1 MLACIDSVIVL
12 HRLHSS
18 QGVSSESPIGSPR
31 TSTQT
36 HSVHHA
42 FGGVD
47 RWATVSQGINPPHRF
62 KQGSDKGEVL
72 GRSFRAVIAA
82 IICCLWLATGSAI
95 STRMQL
101 VFDYS
106 TLPSVPAELEVLAV
120 PSGVFCLLLIC
131 ALGLFGALYQA
142 TINFGVSSNLALA
155 CGLVCNLPL
164 ALLIA
169 RSMGIAVPQAAWWE
183 IVWFAIFTGASV
195 GLALHQSP
203 TGPRARWQ
211 AFTIAM
217 SPRICFSIALACV
230 VLATVWWYLQSDHYF
245 REFQLGFNDFAH
257 FTQRINSTLRGHGFL
272 RESPVLP
279 PFWDHFNP
287 GLTLLIPIWGAC
299 PYASTIFLIQSVC
312 LAGSALLVFAIARA
326 HGCPGLVALLWSL
339 AWLAIPSIGQMNL
352 AYTYGWHP
360 ITLAIP
366 CLLASYWCLVRERG
380 YWAIAFAILGCS
392 FEEGVIAAIGCYAAA
407 NLLRTLMEARTR
419 SSVDPPSD
427 QKCLRTGTVR
437 SWGIVFIAAVVAF
450 ALVYRFSGLAQF
462 QTARFARLGSG
473 PFEIVLSPVL
483 KPAVFLELFFRERN
497 LAFLSFLL
505 APFVICVSGR
515 FLWTVLAISVPM
527 AVLLLWEHMPAQSLA
542 FQYASCLLP
551 IVFVGAIESSSSKR
565 QNPAGIAIS
574 HAWACFSTSF
584 IMAIFVGQM
593 PWSLDSLIDV
603 KTKTYGIDGDAR
615 RQLGSD
621 DNAWIRTTIDRIRTR
636 GRIVD
641 SMAVPLE
648 GLRVLATGRI
658 AAHFLGAKDIE
669 TVGQFWQR
677 YSDLARLDTSL
688 PSPVVRY
695 DVIVLDHR
703 ETFQQSTD
711 EISRIKSEALAH
723 GYSVIESRH
732 SVDVLEKT
740 TER

>member
-1 MLACIDSVIVL
+1 MRTAQ
-12 HRLHSS
+12 HRF
-18 QGVSSESPIGSPR
+18 E
-31 TSTQT
+31 
-36 HSVHHA
+36 
-42 FGGVD
+42 
-47 RWATVSQGINPPHRF
+47 QGI
-62 KQGSDKGEVL
+62 DKGEVL
-72 GRSFRAVIAA
+72 NRSFRAAIAA
-82 IICCLWLATGSAI
+82 IICCLWLATGSAL

-101 VFDYS
+101 VFNYS
-106 TLPSVPAELEVLAV
+106 TLPSVPPELEVLAV
-120 PSGVFCLLLIC
+120 PFGVFCLLMIC
-131 ALGLFGALYQA
+131 ALGLFGALRLENA
-142 TINFGVSSNLALA
+142 NTRTTSNFALGSALA
-155 CGLVCNLPL
+155 SNLPL

-169 RSMGIAVPQAAWWE
+169 RAMGIAAPQAAWWE
-183 IVWFAIFTGASV
+183 IVWFASFTGASL
-195 GLALHQSP
+195 GLALHQFPAGKS
-203 TGPRARWQ
+203 ARWQ
-211 AFTIAM
+211 SITVAM
-217 SPRICFSIALACV
+217 SPRICFFVALGCV

-257 FTQRINSTLRGHGFL
+257 FTQRINSTLRGQGFL
-272 RESPVLP
+272 RETPVLP

-299 PYASTIFLIQSVC
+299 PYAGTMFLIQSVC
-312 LAGSALLVFAIARA
+312 LAGSALLIFAIARA
-326 HGCPGLVALLWSL
+326 HGCPGLVSLVWSL

-366 CLLASYWCLVRERG
+366 CLLASYWCLVRDRG
-380 YWAIAFAILGCS
+380 YWAITFAILGCT

-407 NLLRTLMEARTR
+407 NLLRVLMEARSPT
-419 SSVDPPSD
+419 SVDSSSD
-427 QKCLRTGTVR
+427 QKCSRIGTVR
-437 SWGIVFIAAVVAF
+437 TWGIVLIVAVVSF

-473 PFEIVLSPVL
+473 PFEILLSPVL
-483 KPAVFLELFFRERN
+483 KPGVFMELLFRERN

-505 APFVICVSGR
+505 VPFLIGVSRR
-515 FLWTVLAISVPM
+515 FFWTILAISVPM
-527 AVLLLWEHMPAQSLA
+527 AVLLLWEHMPAQSIA
-542 FQYASCLLP
+542 FQYASSLLP
-551 IVFVGAIESSSSKR
+551 ILFVGAIESSASQRLSP
-565 QNPAGIAIS
+565 NGITLS
-574 HAWACFSTSF
+574 QAWACFSTSF

-603 KTKTYGIDGDAR
+603 KTKTYGLDGDAR

-621 DNAWIRTTIDRIRTR
+621 DNEWIRTTIESIRTR

-641 SMAVPLE
+641 SKALPLE
-648 GLRVLATGRI
+648 ELRVLATGRI

-677 YSDLARLDTSL
+677 YRELSQLDTNL
-688 PSPVVRY
+688 QSPVGRY

-711 EISRIKSEALAH
+711 EVSRIKSEALAH
-723 GYSVIESRH
+723 GYAVIESRH

-740 TER
+740 KAH

>member
-1 MLACIDSVIVL
+1 LFGNRFSVGTPTL
-12 HRLHSS
+12 
-18 QGVSSESPIGSPR
+18 
-31 TSTQT
+31 
-36 HSVHHA
+36 
-42 FGGVD
+42 
-47 RWATVSQGINPPHRF
+47 RF
-62 KQGSDKGEVL
+62 KQGFGKGEVL
-72 GRSFRAVIAA
+72 DRSIRTVIAA
-82 IICCLWLATGSAI
+82 IIGCLWLATGSAL

-120 PSGVFCLLLIC
+120 PPGIFCLLLIC

-142 TINFGVSSNLALA
+142 TKNFGIASNLALA
-155 CGLVCNLPL
+155 SGLVSNLPL
-164 ALLIA
+164 VLLIA
-169 RSMGIAVPQAAWWE
+169 RATGTAVPQAAWWE
-183 IVWFAIFTGASV
+183 IVWFAIFTGVSL
-195 GLALHQSP
+195 GLALHQFP
-203 TGPRARWQ
+203 TSQGVRWHS
-211 AFTIAM
+211 FTIAM

-287 GLTLLIPIWGAC
+287 GLTLLLPIWGAC
-299 PYASTIFLIQSVC
+299 PYASTMFLIQSVC

-326 HGCPGLVALLWSL
+326 HGCPGPVALLWSL

-366 CLLASYWCLVRERG
+366 CLLASYWCLVRGRG
-380 YWAIAFAILGCS
+380 YGAIAFAILGCS

-407 NLLRTLMEARTR
+407 NLLRAMVEERIPTSVSSSSDPNSSLDQNNLKLGTSRT
-419 SSVDPPSD
+419 
-427 QKCLRTGTVR
+427 
-437 SWGIVFIAAVVAF
+437 WGIVFAVAVVVF
-450 ALVYRFSGLAQF
+450 ALVYHFSGLAQF

-473 PFEIVLSPVL
+473 PFEIALSPVL
-483 KPAVFLELFFRERN
+483 KPSVFLELLLRERN
-497 LAFLSFLL
+497 LAFLSFVL
-505 APFVICVSGR
+505 APFAMCVSRR

-551 IVFVGAIESSSSKR
+551 IVFVGAIERSSSKR
-565 QNPAGIAIS
+565 QNPAGIGIS

-603 KTKTYGIDGDAR
+603 KTKTYGIDGEAR

-636 GRIVD
+636 GRIAD
-641 SMAVPLE
+641 SMTAPLE
-648 GLRVLATGRI
+648 GLRVLATGRV

-677 YSDLARLDTSL
+677 YNDLARLDTTLS
-688 PSPVVRY
+688 SPIVRY

-711 EISRIKSEALAH
+711 EISRIKTEALAH